1 MCITVHE
8 ADKIEITTLQDNYIE
23 LSAGDNTDI
32 IQRARPLKG
41 LEMKNSILAEH
52 GFSSLVTITSGKM
65 SRTILFDF
73 GFSEHGAAYN
83 ADVLDIDLT
92 SVEVMALSHGH
103 LDHVGGLEQLSRRV
117 KKKNVELVLHPSA
130 FKTPRYVKVSEELKI
145 FFPPFTREKALAAG
159 VTLRETNKPYPLLDN
174 HILFLG
180 EIPRKTEF
188 EKGMPNAY
196 FEEDGKELWD
206 PIDDD
211 TAIVANIRDRG
222 LVIIS
227 GCAHSGIINT
237 VNFARELTGIEKVY
251 AIVGGFHLTG
261 PDWSDITLLTTEAL
275 NDINPE
281 YIVPTHCTGR
291 KAIMYMEMEMPHQFL
306 LNMSGTTLLFS
317 A

>member
-1 MCITVHE
+1 MCITIHE

-145 FFPPFTREKALAAG
+145 FFPPFTREKALA
-159 VTLRETNKPYPLLDN
+159 
-174 HILFLG
+174 
-180 EIPRKTEF
+180 
-188 EKGMPNAY
+188 
-196 FEEDGKELWD
+196 
-206 PIDDD
+206 
-211 TAIVANIRDRG
+211 
-222 LVIIS
+222 
-227 GCAHSGIINT
+227 
-237 VNFARELTGIEKVY
+237 
-251 AIVGGFHLTG
+251 
-261 PDWSDITLLTTEAL
+261 
-275 NDINPE
+275 
-281 YIVPTHCTGR
+281 
-291 KAIMYMEMEMPHQFL
+291 
-306 LNMSGTTLLFS
+306 
-317 A
+317 